1 MQRGHQREDY
11 REDVSGS
18 GRRGSWKSWGAADAV
33 FADSVV
39 GTNCRGICEPQS
51 VSKQLRLENK
61 HSRDAHSQPA
71 GPCQH
76 PGDNPG
82 PEPFGLCTCQ
92 FTGGGEPLRPPKAR

>member
-39 GTNCRGICEPQS
+39 GTNC
-51 VSKQLRLENK
+51 
-61 HSRDAHSQPA
+61 
-71 GPCQH
+71 
-76 PGDNPG
+76 
-82 PEPFGLCTCQ
+82 
-92 FTGGGEPLRPPKAR
+92 